1 MKRERVHL
9 VIKGRVQ
16 GVCFRACT
24 RDKALEIGLTGWV
37 KNSADGSVEAV
48 FEGTKEQ
55 LKKAVSWCYKGPP
68 GAGVTGVDEK
78 WYDYTGEFDSFDI
91 IFGY

>member
-16 GVCFRACT
+16 GVCFRAFT
-24 RDKALEIGLTGWV
+24 RDKAQEIGLTGWV
-37 KNSADGSVEAV
+37 KNLADGSVEAV
-48 FEGTKEQ
+48 FEGTKQQ
-55 LKKAVSWCYKGPP
+55 LKKAVIWCYKGPP
-68 GAGVTGVDEK
+68 GASVTGVDEK

-91 IFGY
+91 FFGY